1 MYVEEK
7 GLVINGTQQVV
18 PRQISVKTRIK
29 SRVKKII
36 CL

>member
-18 PRQISVKTRIK
+18 PRQISAKQELKVE
-29 SRVKKII
+29 
-36 CL
+36 

>member
-18 PRQISVKTRIK
+18 PRQISVKQELK
-29 SRVKKII
+29 VE
-36 CL
+36 

>member
-1 MYVEEK
+1 MYVGEK

-18 PRQISVKTRIK
+18 PPQISAKTRIK
-29 SRVKKII
+29 IRVKKII